1 MKLVSSIVAI
11 MIGALLVPSPAR
23 ADGFIAPTIGVN
35 FGGSTGTKPIDAA
48 QDSSNLSVGIAG
60 GYMFSG
66 IIGLEEDFSYNP
78 SFFGHGG
85 GIDSSR
91 VATLMTNVI
100 VGIPIGGQS
109 GAGIRPY
116 ASAGLG
122 LINQKVDTS
131 LTNFNFSSNDLGYD
145 LGVGVMGYFAT
156 HIGVRGGVNYFRS
169 FDRTDGVLDFQPGHL
184 NFFRG
189 SFGVLVRF

>member
-1 MKLVSSIVAI
+1 MKLAPAI
-11 MIGALLVPSPAR
+11 AAIIFSALLVPSAAR

-35 FGGSTGTKPIDAA
+35 FGGSTGNKPIAAA
-48 QDSSNLSVGIAG
+48 QDSSNLSVGIAA

-78 SFFGHGG
+78 SFFGHDN

-109 GAGIRPY
+109 GAGVRPY

-122 LINQKVDTS
+122 LINQKVETS
-131 LTNFNFSSNDLGYD
+131 LTNFNFSSNDLGYN

-156 HIGVRGGVNYFRS
+156 HIGVRGGVNYFRT
-169 FDRTDGVLDFQPGHL
+169 FDRTDTLDFQQGHF